1 MKKFY
6 FALDT
11 VLSYKEQVL
20 ENLQAQHAK
29 IMAEIVECERGIA
42 LLEEEQQS
50 CMTELDEKR
59 ARGSSIN
66 DMQTYDRFLTSLRK
80 KIEREKVRLAEIRVR
95 EEKKREE
102 VIEARKET
110 ASITKLREKKLAQ
123 YDKEV
128 QKEEEHFIDEFVSN
142 KSAVEKA
149 RNTA

>member
-59 ARGSSIN
+59 ARGISIN

-110 ASITKLREKKLAQ
+110 ATLEKLKEHKLEDYRKA
-123 YDKEV
+123 E
-128 QKEEEHFIDEFVSN
+128 QKDEEQRIEEFVSTTR
-142 KSAVEKA
+142 AMA
-149 RNTA
+149 AMGI

>member
-59 ARGSSIN
+59 ARGISIN

-110 ASITKLREKKLAQ
+110 ASITKLREKKLDL
-123 YDKEV
+123 YNKEAA
-128 QKEEEHFIDEFVSN
+128 KAEERFLEEFVSTTRAN
-142 KSAVEKA
+142 QSASA
-149 RNTA
+149 